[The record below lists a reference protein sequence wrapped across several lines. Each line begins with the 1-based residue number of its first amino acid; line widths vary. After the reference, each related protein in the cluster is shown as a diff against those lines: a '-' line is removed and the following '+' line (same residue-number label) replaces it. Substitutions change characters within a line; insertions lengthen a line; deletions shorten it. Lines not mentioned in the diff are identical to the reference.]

1 MWKKIIV
8 ILLLIV
14 LIIFGTYFIQHR
26 IMNGKINDLA
36 EVVTEESQEPIPDD
50 ITINM
55 TVTGDV
61 ICHNTNFWD
70 AYDASTDSY
79 DFSYSFEGIKKYFES
94 ADICVGTL
102 ESNFAG
108 KSAGYSNYPLF
119 NAPEDMAKDLKE
131 LGYDV
136 MATANNH
143 CLDKGF
149 SGLVNTLS
157 ELDKA
162 GIEHLG
168 TYATEEASKE
178 FLVKDVKGIKIGFLD
193 YTYGTNGIPLPVG
206 KEFAINMIDKE
217 KIKSDMEEIRKLD
230 IDVLCVFMHWG
241 QEYRLTP
248 TDEQKQL
255 ADFLFENGADLILGS
270 HTHCLEPMEK
280 RTVMLEDGT
289 TKDGFIIYSLGNFM
303 SGQNADHSRQSVILD
318 IKLTKAGKDGKISID
333 YVTYTPIYMFNYYT
347 SKSAHRFKVM
357 DIEDEIA
364 RYEADD
370 VSIGASMYNTLKK
383 ELKQVYEIV
392 GPELVEESEK
402 IEEEE

>member
-1 MWKKIIV
+1 MIKKILVIFLVIIIV
-8 ILLLIV
+8 IIGV
-14 LIIFGTYFIQHR
+14 YFVQHKVMKFDNNEQNKT
-26 IMNGKINDLA
+26 IA
-36 EVVTEESQEPIPDD
+36 EETEEVIPED
-50 ITINM
+50 ISINM

-61 ICHNTNFWD
+61 LCHNTNFWD
-70 AYDASTDSY
+70 AYDYKNDSY
-79 DFSYSFEGIKKYFES
+79 DFSYSFEGIKKYFDS

-119 NAPEDMAKDLKE
+119 NAPEDMANDLKE

-149 SGLVNTLS
+149 NGMVNTIK
-157 ELDKA
+157 ELDKV

-168 TYATEEASKE
+168 TYETEEDSKE
-178 FLVKDVKGIKIGFLD
+178 YLVKDVNGIKIGFLD
-193 YTYGTNGIPLPVG
+193 YTYGTNGIDLPKG
-206 KEFAINMIDKE
+206 KEYAINMIDKT
-217 KIKSDMEEIRKLD
+217 KIKTDIENIKQMD

-241 QEYRLTP
+241 QEYKLTP
-248 TDEQKQL
+248 TDEQEEL
-255 ADFLFENGADLILGS
+255 ADFLFENGADLVLGS

-280 RTVMLEDGT
+280 REVKLEDGT

-318 IKLTKAGKDGKISID
+318 IKLTKTGKNGRISID
-333 YVTYTPIYMFNYYT
+333 SVTYTPIYMFNYYT

-357 DIEDEIA
+357 DIEDEIEK
-364 RYEADD
+364 YENGDT
-370 VSIGASMYNTLKK
+370 SIGANMYNTLKK
-383 ELKQVYEIV
+383 ELNQVYEIV
-392 GPELVEESEK
+392 GPEILEAKE
-402 IEEEE
+402 

>member
-1 MWKKIIV
+1 
-8 ILLLIV
+8 
-14 LIIFGTYFIQHR
+14 
-26 IMNGKINDLA
+26 
-36 EVVTEESQEPIPDD
+36 
-50 ITINM
+50 M

-61 ICHNTNFWD
+61 LCHNTNFWD
-70 AYDASTDSY
+70 AYDYKNDSY
-79 DFSYSFEGIKKYFES
+79 DFSYSFEGIKKYFDS

-119 NAPEDMAKDLKE
+119 NAPEDMANDLKE

-149 SGLVNTLS
+149 NGMVNTIK
-157 ELDKA
+157 ELDKV

-168 TYATEEASKE
+168 TYETEEDSKE
-178 FLVKDVKGIKIGFLD
+178 YLVKNVNGIKIGFLD
-193 YTYGTNGIPLPVG
+193 YTYGTNGIELPEC
-206 KEFAINMIDKE
+206 KEYAINMIDKT
-217 KIKSDMEEIRKLD
+217 KIKTDIENIKKMD

-241 QEYRLTP
+241 QEYKLTP

-255 ADFLFENGADLILGS
+255 ADFLFENGADLVLGS

-280 RTVMLEDGT
+280 REVKLEDGT
-289 TKDGFIIYSLGNFM
+289 TRDGFIIYSLGNFM

-333 YVTYTPIYMFNYYT
+333 SVTYTPIYMFNYYT

-357 DIEDEIA
+357 DIEDEIDK
-364 RYEADD
+364 YENGDT
-370 VSIGASMYNTLKK
+370 SIGANMYNTLKK
-383 ELKQVYEIV
+383 ELNQVYEIV
-392 GPELVEESEK
+392 GPEILEIKE
-402 IEEEE
+402 

>member
-1 MWKKIIV
+1 MIKKILVIFLVIIIV
-8 ILLLIV
+8 IIGV
-14 LIIFGTYFIQHR
+14 YFVQHKVMKFDNNEQNKT
-26 IMNGKINDLA
+26 IA
-36 EVVTEESQEPIPDD
+36 EETEEVIPED
-50 ITINM
+50 ISINM

-61 ICHNTNFWD
+61 LCHNTNFWD
-70 AYDASTDSY
+70 AYDYKNDSY
-79 DFSYSFEGIKKYFES
+79 DFSYSFEGIKKYFDS

-119 NAPEDMAKDLKE
+119 NAPEDMANDLKE

-149 SGLVNTLS
+149 NGMVNTIK
-157 ELDKA
+157 ELDKV

-168 TYATEEASKE
+168 TYETEEDSKE
-178 FLVKDVKGIKIGFLD
+178 YLVKNVNGIKIGFLD
-193 YTYGTNGIPLPVG
+193 YTYGTNGIELPEG
-206 KEFAINMIDKE
+206 KEYAINMIDKT
-217 KIKSDMEEIRKLD
+217 KIKTDIENIKKMD

-241 QEYRLTP
+241 QEYKLTP

-255 ADFLFENGADLILGS
+255 ADFLFENGADLVLGS

-280 RTVMLEDGT
+280 REVKLEDGT
-289 TKDGFIIYSLGNFM
+289 TRDGFIIYSLGNFM

-333 YVTYTPIYMFNYYT
+333 SVTYTPIYMFNYYT

-357 DIEDEIA
+357 DIEDEIEK
-364 RYEADD
+364 YENGDT
-370 VSIGASMYNTLKK
+370 SIGANMYNTLKK
-383 ELKQVYEIV
+383 ELNQVYEIV
-392 GPELVEESEK
+392 GPEILEIKE
-402 IEEEE
+402 

>member
-1 MWKKIIV
+1 MKKVLIMMVIV
-8 ILLLIV
+8 IAV
-14 LIIFGTYFIQHR
+14 
-26 IMNGKINDLA
+26 IMTTVHLSRQKKNEDKKTTAGSESSTTQEIA
-36 EVVTEESQEPIPDD
+36 ED

-61 ICHNTNFWD
+61 LCHNTNYWD
-70 AYDASTDSY
+70 AYNASTDTY
-79 DFSYSFEGIKKYFES
+79 DFSYSFEDIKKYFEN

-108 KSAGYSNYPLF
+108 KAAGYSNYPLF

-149 SGLVNTLS
+149 SGMVNTLK
-157 ELDKA
+157 ELDKV

-168 TYATEEASKE
+168 TYETEEDSQKY
-178 FLVKDVKGIKIGFLD
+178 LIKDVKGIKIAFLD
-193 YTYGTNGIPLPVG
+193 YTYGTNGIALPQG

-217 KIKSDMEEIRKLD
+217 KIKKD
-230 IDVLCVFMHWG
+230 IENVKKENIDLVCVFMHWG
-241 QEYRLTP
+241 QEYKLTP
-248 TDEQKQL
+248 TDEQKEL

-280 RTVMLEDGT
+280 RTVKLPDGS

-318 IKLTKAGKDGKISID
+318 IQLTKSGKDGKMKLD
-333 YVTYTPIYMFNYYT
+333 YVTYTPIYMYNYFT
-347 SKSAHRFKVM
+347 SANIRTPHKFKVM
-357 DIEDEIA
+357 DIEAEIEK
-364 RYEADD
+364 YESGDT
-370 VSIGASMYNTLKK
+370 SIGSNLYNTLKT

-392 GPELVEESEK
+392 GDEINSQQ
-402 IEEEE
+402 

>member
-1 MWKKIIV
+1 MIKKILVIFLVIIIV
-8 ILLLIV
+8 IIGV
-14 LIIFGTYFIQHR
+14 YFVQHKVMKFDNNEQNKT
-26 IMNGKINDLA
+26 IA
-36 EVVTEESQEPIPDD
+36 EETEEVIPED
-50 ITINM
+50 ISINM

-61 ICHNTNFWD
+61 LCHNTNFWD
-70 AYDASTDSY
+70 AYDYKNDSY
-79 DFSYSFEGIKKYFES
+79 DFSYSFEGIKKYFDS

-119 NAPEDMAKDLKE
+119 NAPEDMANDLKE

-149 SGLVNTLS
+149 NGMVNTIK
-157 ELDKA
+157 ELDKV

-168 TYATEEASKE
+168 TYETEEDSKE
-178 FLVKDVKGIKIGFLD
+178 YLVKNVNGIKIGFLD
-193 YTYGTNGIPLPVG
+193 YTYGTNGIELPEG
-206 KEFAINMIDKE
+206 KEYAINMIDKT
-217 KIKSDMEEIRKLD
+217 KIKTDIENIKKMD

-241 QEYRLTP
+241 QEYKLTP

-255 ADFLFENGADLILGS
+255 ADFLFENGADLVLGS

-280 RTVMLEDGT
+280 REVKLEDGT
-289 TKDGFIIYSLGNFM
+289 TMDGFIIYSLGNFM

-333 YVTYTPIYMFNYYT
+333 SVTYTPIYMFNYYT

-357 DIEDEIA
+357 DIEDEIDK
-364 RYEADD
+364 YENGDT
-370 VSIGASMYNTLKK
+370 SIGANMYNTLKK
-383 ELKQVYEIV
+383 ELNQVYEIV
-392 GPELVEESEK
+392 GPEILEIKE
-402 IEEEE
+402 